1 MSTIKLS
8 KKDRKD
14 MIQYINLQL
23 AALGQPLFSKAIDD
37 QLKNSNAKLISLT
50 ENLIKSFREKS
61 RLLAGHQSPS
71 DKRIQNFIND
81 YLQDIEFPKSLSLP
95 DNTFVLNQPGLAR
108 ELSLPPNG
116 NTFNNEYVSSYRVK
130 QGILNNPAADKR
142 TTKGT
147 FHIVEGGLPVA
158 FDKIEVPKIAFAHML
173 HAALNPSE
181 ELKTLPFTSLQE
193 DQAKVMVSMLL
204 RPVVLS

>member
-1 MSTIKLS
+1 MNANGKMS

-23 AALGQPLFSKAIDD
+23 AALGQPLFSKAVNE
-37 QLKNSNAKLISLT
+37 QFKSSNTKLISLT
-50 ENLIKSFREKS
+50 ENLIKSFKEKS
-61 RLLAGHQSPS
+61 QLLSDHQSPS

-81 YLQDIEFPKSLSLP
+81 YLKDVEFPKSLKIPYS
-95 DNTFVLNQPGLAR
+95 TFVLSQPGLAR

-116 NTFNNEYVSSYRVK
+116 NTFRNEYLTSYRIK

-158 FDKIEVPKIAFAHML
+158 LDKIEVPKIVFAHML
-173 HAALNPSE
+173 HEALNPS
-181 ELKTLPFTSLQE
+181 
-193 DQAKVMVSMLL
+193 D
-204 RPVVLS
+204 